1 MIFELRLTNPDSIS
15 FLNRDHVVAAI
26 IDEKEITVI
35 TTLGAKITIPTTPAT
50 AAKFADELA
59 NYVKKQFRLGQIS
72 ASLP

>member
-1 MIFELRLTNPDSIS
+1 MIFELRLTDPDSIS

-26 IDEKEITVI
+26 IDEK
-35 TTLGAKITIPTTPAT
+35 ITIPTSPAT